1 MGVLGETGSSF
12 NIEKLHTNCLGT
24 GLELA
29 AVPGVE
35 LAIEC
40 LGLCMFRKSCLGV
53 IRVFSQR
60 LLHFELLFV

>member
-1 MGVLGETGSSF
+1 M
-12 NIEKLHTNCLGT
+12 EKLETNCLGA

-40 LGLCMFRKSCLGV
+40 LGLCMLRKSFFGV
-53 IRVFSQR
+53 MRVFSHR
-60 LLHFELLFV
+60 LLHLELLFA